1 MTLRSLLA
9 QVSSIAI
16 AVLFAVIV
24 WVVATNEQ
32 NPTREALFQD
42 AVPIAYS
49 NQAAGLTLLDKSADA
64 VHVRLRA
71 PESSWQNLTAAN
83 FQAVADM
90 SHVARGNNQIPV
102 GVKII
107 PADPRVKIISVDPP
121 TVTVHLEEI
130 KQVPIEVRVRVLD
143 EPALGYEIKSPVVT
157 PLTVTITG
165 PRGDIEQV
173 NDATVEV
180 ALRGAKSPIQRD
192 AAVVLHDAQ
201 GKQIQDLKIEPATV
215 AVQVPVEQRVGYKD
229 VAVKAS
235 IRGTVPSGYWV
246 SDINVDPATL
256 TLVGAPEALDK
267 VEGFVEAEPV
277 TVTGARSDVSKRV
290 ELTLPAGVSLLAP
303 TDIIVRVSVEP
314 VLGGLTLQRNVTL
327 SDVGCSLISTVAPDS
342 VQVIL
347 SGPLPILQAL
357 KPDDVQ
363 IVADLARCAPGTY
376 QSDLRAV
383 NVPDALKVES
393 IVPNSA
399 EINLKEK

>member
-1 MTLRSLLA
+1 MTLRSILA
-9 QVSSIAI
+9 QLSSVAI

-42 AVPIAYS
+42 AVPIAYL

-83 FQAVADM
+83 FEAVADM
-90 SHVARGNNQIPV
+90 THVSRGNNQIPV
-102 GVKII
+102 VVNST
-107 PADPRVKIISVDPP
+107 DPRVKIISVDPS

-130 KQVPIEVRVRVLD
+130 KQVPVEVRVRVLD
-143 EPALGYEIKSPVVT
+143 EPPLGYEIKSPVVT

-173 NDATVEV
+173 NDATVDV
-180 ALRGAKSPIQRD
+180 ALRGAKSPIERD
-192 AAVVLHDAQ
+192 ATVVLHDAQ
-201 GKQIQDLKIEPATV
+201 GKQIQNLKIEPATV
-215 AVQVPVEQRVGYKD
+215 AVEVPVEQRVGYKD

-277 TVTGARSDVSKRV
+277 TITGARSDVSKRV

-327 SDVGCSLISTVAPDS
+327 SDVGCSLISTVAPDN